1 MQHYV
6 ATLFTIAKVRKYC
19 SVANKWIKK
28 LCVLF
33 PKSTTHYKTL
43 IIKHGILPFVTTW
56 MGLKD
61 IILSE
66 VRKKKCAIIKKCFDK
81 WKKQNTNTEN
91 RLVIRGKEEEIGQE
105 NYMMIYIHFDE
116 HSVAY
121 KDDKLQ
127 YYVPEAYVMLP
138 QF

>member
-28 LCVLF
+28 LCVLLGI
-33 PKSTTHYKTL
+33 PL
-43 IIKHGILPFVTTW
+43 VIKHGILPFVTTW

-66 VRKKKCAIIKKCFDK
+66 VRKKKCAIIKKIFDK
-81 WKKQNTNTEN
+81 
-91 RLVIRGKEEEIGQE
+91 
-105 NYMMIYIHFDE
+105 
-116 HSVAY
+116 
-121 KDDKLQ
+121 
-127 YYVPEAYVMLP
+127 
-138 QF
+138 